1 MLLPPTDSNAE
12 VIEILDYKLVYCN
25 GVCPRRY
32 RVYKADSM
40 LGLVFEHLTHW
51 SNEIDNQQYAE
62 PLNAVVALDDF
73 LKAASLA
80 KASDENIAA

>member
-1 MLLPPTDSNAE
+1 MPPTDSNAE
-12 VIEILDYKLVYCN
+12 VIKIADYTLIYCS
-25 GVCPRRY
+25 GACPRLY
-32 RVYKADSM
+32 RIYKGEQM

-73 LKAASLA
+73 LLAASLDD
-80 KASDENIAA
+80 KTDENIAA

>member
-1 MLLPPTDSNAE
+1 
-12 VIEILDYKLVYCN
+12 
-25 GVCPRRY
+25 
-32 RVYKADSM
+32 M

-73 LKAASLA
+73 FLAASLSNA
-80 KASDENIAA
+80 NDKNIAA